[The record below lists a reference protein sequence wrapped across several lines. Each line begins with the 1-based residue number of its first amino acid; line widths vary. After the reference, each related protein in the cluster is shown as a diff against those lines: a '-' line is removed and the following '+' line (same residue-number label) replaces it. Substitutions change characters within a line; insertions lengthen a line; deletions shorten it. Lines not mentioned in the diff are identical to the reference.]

1 MRHETLPEVDFL
13 TTVSIGLVA
22 SVLVSGCWA
31 VYASVCDAIRL
42 RRWERSLVKVA
53 RDGDAEAA
61 PLLEKGGGR
70 SGTSE
75 EPGKESGRGGWKDD
89 GIKAAREV
97 YWMCVFTVALTPFV
111 AAFLFFMPSQ
121 RRWLK
126 FSICIY
132 KMIFTLLFATFTER
146 DWLLRRIAIAEESK
160 TDEQG
165 GEEWRNEV
173 ARVEKA
179 IRRAKLVMFLWY
191 LCAFVAWRAAM
202 KSGCER

>member
-1 MRHETLPEVDFL
+1 MRR
-13 TTVSIGLVA
+13 
-22 SVLVSGCWA
+22 
-31 VYASVCDAIRL
+31 RL
-42 RRWERSLVKVA
+42 RCWRRAVGEAEPVKNLGKRVEGGDGKTMESRQLERCIGCA
-53 RDGDAEAA
+53 F
-61 PLLEKGGGR
+61 
-70 SGTSE
+70 
-75 EPGKESGRGGWKDD
+75 
-89 GIKAAREV
+89 
-97 YWMCVFTVALTPFV
+97 FTVALTPFV